1 MLKFG
6 IGYKNSNVYH
16 FGWMLKLFGMLH
28 KHNIEGSL
36 QKNCR
41 QLGKFRL
48 TFCFVLFPQFKLSPK
63 TVTDFSLHLV
73 VLKELA
79 IVFIDFIDIKNKS

>member
-6 IGYKNSNVYH
+6 VGYKNSNVYQ

-28 KHNIEGSL
+28 KNNIEGIL

-48 TFCFVLFPQFKLSPK
+48 TLCFVLFPQFKLSPK
-63 TVTDFSLHLV
+63 TVTEFPCTLLS
-73 VLKELA
+73 
-79 IVFIDFIDIKNKS
+79 